1 MKSSFCVSG
10 TSSYFLDKNSDL
22 DIHASQVW
30 KCGYPLFFSSPAY
43 IEDRDKNK
51 KKGFAKKFLNV
62 KLITQSVIV
71 ALWSVPEIPA
81 TEHNFVIL
89 EYSLLDQK

>member
-1 MKSSFCVSG
+1 MLGKYGSVDTQC
-10 TSSYFLDKNSDL
+10 FLVVLLILKTE
-22 DIHASQVW
+22 IR
-30 KCGYPLFFSSPAY
+30 
-43 IEDRDKNK
+43 IK
-51 KKGFAKKFLNV
+51 KKILKKFLNV